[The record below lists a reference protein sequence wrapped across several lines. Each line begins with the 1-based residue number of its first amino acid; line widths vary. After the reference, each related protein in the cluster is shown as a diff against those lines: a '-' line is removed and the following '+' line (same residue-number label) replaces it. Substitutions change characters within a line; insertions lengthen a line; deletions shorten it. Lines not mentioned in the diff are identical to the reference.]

1 VSAQAISASPAHSW
15 SIGLDLGGTK
25 CVGLLLDD
33 AGRVRELVRAPTPE
47 GTSAFIELLGDVAA
61 ELLGRSPETVAGI
74 GFGVPGLVTTDGTLR
89 YAPHLPG
96 IVEIDLLRALRTR
109 LGTHVIIEN
118 DNTSATW
125 SEYLSTTVQNP
136 SVTSLLYVGLGT
148 GIGGGI
154 VSNGQLLRGTS
165 GFAGEIGHHVIG
177 FDGEP
182 CVCGRR
188 GCWELYASGQALRNM
203 MTRSDLLIDG
213 RPAIDGADLREL
225 LRRTSPEAEV
235 VAQRFARAVAIGIT
249 NLVVT
254 LDVDRVVL
262 GGGVI
267 GDAVTEGADG
277 DLLDRIRASI
287 VTEFGDAVNHR
298 PLPNVTAATHG
309 PLSGAIGAALLAR
322 PNSPKDPS

>member
-1 VSAQAISASPAHSW
+1 LW
-15 SIGLDLGGTK
+15 TIGLDLGGTK
-25 CVGLLLDD
+25 CVGVLLDE
-33 AGRVRELVRAPTPE
+33 AHEVRELVRAPTPE
-47 GTSAFIELLGDVAA
+47 GTSAFIGLLGDVAA

-74 GFGVPGLVTTDGTLR
+74 GFGVPGLVTSSGTLR

-96 IVEIDLLRALRTR
+96 IVEVDLIRALCTR
-109 LGTHVIIEN
+109 LDTHVVIEN

-125 SEYLSTTVQNP
+125 AEYLSSTARDP
-136 SVTSLLYVGLGT
+136 SATALLYVGLGT

-154 VSNGQLLRGTS
+154 VSNGRLLRGVS
-165 GFAGEIGHHVIG
+165 GFAGEIGHHVVS

-188 GCWELYASGQALRNM
+188 GCWELYASGQALRNL
-203 MTRSDLLIDG
+203 MTRHELGLDG
-213 RPAIDGADLREL
+213 RPALDGGDLREL
-225 LRRTSPEAEV
+225 LRRSSPEAEV

-254 LDVDRVVL
+254 LDVDRVVI

-267 GDAVTEGADG
+267 GDAVTDGADG
-277 DLLDRIRASI
+277 DLLNRIRTAIAS
-287 VTEFGDAVNHR
+287 ELGDAATHR
-298 PLPNVTAATHG
+298 PLPTVTAAAYG

-322 PNSPKDPS
+322 PNSPKEPS